1 MLIPR
6 DIINRRKNVYLTLVA
21 VGFSAMLILAF
32 AEKYMPTALF
42 NTFLYGAISLFVAGN
57 ILMYVGIRCPKCK
70 AMLGYVIV
78 FSAGKVD
85 QCPRCRINFDED
97 MLQN

>member
-21 VGFSAMLILAF
+21 VGFSAMAILAF
-32 AEKYMPTALF
+32 TEKYLPNALF
-42 NTFLYGAISLFVAGN
+42 NTILYGAISLFVAGN
-57 ILMYVGIRCPKCK
+57 ILMYVGIRCPQCK

-78 FSAGKVD
+78 FSAGKID
-85 QCPRCRINFDED
+85 QCPRCTINFDESI
-97 MLQN
+97 L